1 LPFPRVLMRRLQSNC
16 SRVRTRVPR
25 TVAALRRGRER
36 ERKLHRAGPVIDDA
50 TGIDR
55 SQTTPVNPPPF
66 SCEHVLEFVWK
77 NSTWEVT
84 GVLQLIRRHPVVTL
98 FVLAYGL
105 SWAVQIPGAFGVLEG
120 SGWRAVVWAPA
131 VAAILA
137 AALTGGRAA
146 VRDLGERL
154 VRWRVGWQWYVLVIL
169 GPAAFSL
176 AIAGIYALLGGSW
189 SAAVPKSLSEE
200 PLVLLPVAFLILAL
214 TDGLGEEP
222 AWRGFALPRLLT
234 RHNALV
240 ASLIVGVFWAL
251 WHLPLLWTEG
261 RTRFQEPVWP
271 ILVDNTAKSV
281 LFTWVF
287 LNTRGSLLLA
297 ILLHAATNLFRV
309 SPGPT
314 SPGDFTL
321 PLLAAGGKWLLV
333 VVLIMTAG
341 PSLVRGPRPEALYNQ
356 TGNGRVGGIV

>member
-1 LPFPRVLMRRLQSNC
+1 
-16 SRVRTRVPR
+16 VRTVEK
-25 TVAALRRGRER
+25 GRIE
-36 ERKLHRAGPVIDDA
+36 LVSSLMTPP
-50 TGIDR
+50 GIDR
-55 SQTTPVNPPPF
+55 TQATSITSALLVRACPRI
-66 SCEHVLEFVWK
+66 HVEER
-77 NSTWEVT
+77 TWEVT
-84 GVLQLIRRHPVVTL
+84 GELIQLIRRHPVVTL

-105 SWAVQIPGAFGVLEG
+105 SWAVQIPRALGVLQG

-146 VRDLGERL
+146 LRDLGERL
-154 VRWRVGWQWYVLVIL
+154 VRWRVRWQWYVLVIL

-176 AIAGIYALLGGSW
+176 AIAGVYALLGGSW
-189 SAAVPKSLSEE
+189 SAAVPKALSEE
-200 PLVLLPVAFLILAL
+200 PLVLLPVFFLILAL

-240 ASLIVGVFWAL
+240 ASLIVGVLWAL

-261 RTRFQEPVWP
+261 ATRFQEPVWP

-297 ILLHAATNLFRV
+297 ILLHASTNLFRV

-333 VVLIMTAG
+333 VIMLVAAG
-341 PSLVRGPRPEALYNQ
+341 PSLVRGLRPEALYNP
-356 TGNGRVGGIV
+356 TSNGRVGDIV